1 MRGDGC
7 LYCKEGG
14 GGSPGGLRVGLTE
27 LGRTPALVRAAGDSW
42 SARISDDLRLL
53 SGIETFCR
61 FSHLGLVGNS
71 VLRDNP
77 LLEQVRPYALKG
89 GRAYKNKHGW

>member
-1 MRGDGC
+1 MSLLQRRRW
-7 LYCKEGG
+7 GG
-14 GGSPGGLRVGLTE
+14 ISWWPESGAHRAGKDTNSSPSCWLQ
-27 LGRTPALVRAAGDSW
+27 LVCQD
-42 SARISDDLRLL
+42 SDDLRLL

-61 FSHLGLVGNS
+61 FSHLGLVGNY

-77 LLEQVRPYALKG
+77 LLEQVRPALKG